1 MKIKI
6 TQLPT
11 KTYSAQQEQVLDIL
25 SEQLNL
31 AQEAW
36 NASGRA
42 KPFVKA
48 DEVQAWNQLQEA
60 EKTYYAAIREL
71 GA

>member
-1 MKIKI
+1 MKISI

-11 KTYSAQQEQVLDIL
+11 KTYTEQAEQALDIL
-25 SEQLNL
+25 SEKLSL

-60 EKTYYAAIREL
+60 EKTYYAAITEL
-71 GA
+71 GK

>member
-11 KTYSAQQEQVLDIL
+11 KTYTAQQEQVLDIL

-48 DEVQAWNQLQEA
+48 NEVQAWNQLQEA
-60 EKTYYAAIREL
+60 EKTYYAAIKDL